1 MTFPADTWGIH
12 ENHYWL
18 RGGTAEHQV
27 EYYEERGMWT
37 VHGYPETLAV
47 LNDPTTF
54 QSDLSAAFPE
64 GTDMSFNEGNLV
76 QMDGLDHRKLR
87 RLVSNAFTPKIV
99 ADLEPRIAGVT
110 VELLDEV
117 ADQDEIELVSALA
130 YPLPVIV
137 IAELLGVPASDRDLF
152 RTWVDTM
159 FQDQAELS
167 LADGDDQLRED
178 LEAQLNAL
186 KPMSDYLTAHAA
198 ERRRAP
204 REDLLTK
211 LVQAEVDGE
220 RLNDTE
226 IVNFA
231 GLLLVA
237 GHITT
242 TMLLGNTI
250 LCLDTFPEQA
260 ERVRADRSLVPTA
273 IEESLRMLSPFAATA
288 RVTATDVELGG
299 KLIPRGQMVNP
310 LLGAANRDPRQF
322 DRPDEFD
329 AGRDPNPHIAFG
341 RGVHFC
347 LGAPLARL
355 EGRVAVNLMLDRF
368 PVLRTIPANPPK
380 FMDSPFMTGV
390 SSLPLRVTA

>member
-1 MTFPADTWGIH
+1 MTFPARTWGIH

-18 RGGTAEHQV
+18 HGRTVEHPV
-27 EYYEERGMWT
+27 EYHENLGMWT
-37 VHGYPETLAV
+37 VTGYPEAIAV
-47 LNDPTTF
+47 LSDPATYS
-54 QSDLSAAFPE
+54 SDLSSLFPA
-64 GTDMSFNEGNLV
+64 GTDMSFNDGNLV
-76 QMDGLDHRKLR
+76 QMDGLEHRKLR
-87 RLVSNAFTPKIV
+87 RLVSHAFTPKIV
-99 ADLEPRIAGVT
+99 ADLEPRIAQLTG
-110 VELLDEV
+110 ELLDELV
-117 ADQDEIELVSALA
+117 GQDEIELVSALA

-137 IAELLGVPASDRDLF
+137 IAELLGVPAGDRDLF
-152 RTWVDTM
+152 RKWVDTM
-159 FQDQAELS
+159 FEDQADFS
-167 LADGDDQLRED
+167 LAEGEDKLRED
-178 LEAQLNAL
+178 LDAQLNSL

-198 ERRRAP
+198 ERRRVP

-211 LVQAEVDGE
+211 LVQAEIDGE

-250 LCLDTFPEQA
+250 LCLDTFPDQA

-273 IEESLRMLSPFAATA
+273 IEESLRLLSPFASTA
-288 RVTATDVELGG
+288 RVTAADVELGG
-299 KLIPRGQMVNP
+299 RLIPRGQMVNP

-322 DRPDEFD
+322 ERPDEFD
-329 AGRDPNPHIAFG
+329 AARDPNPHIAFG

-355 EGRVAVNLMLDRF
+355 EGRVAVNVLLDRF
-368 PVLRTIPANPPK
+368 PVLRTIPATPPK
-380 FMDSPFMTGV
+380 FMDSPVMTGV